1 MATFTVFCYGTGE
14 SQAQTNNIIS
24 QFSKACR
31 PGESTYIDGP
41 GFLGTEVEA
50 NARRGA
56 NEIIEW
62 LKGQDANAHNINL
75 AGFSRGSVTSIYIA
89 NYLKEEQK
97 KLAEKEQQ
105 LVLEGKQLDAG
116 EKKLLTQLQNI
127 NLNLFL
133 MDPVAGMTDKSK
145 MDGRRI
151 PDNVKSV
158 VTVIQTDEMRRDFKP
173 QDITRL
179 VIDSPQTTK
188 VSMLPMYG
196 NHSDLIK
203 IKNKDMTAGPQIAWH
218 SLHQFLTQHGTRF
231 TDDAKPQIVYSE
243 GAPSDLVAN
252 PSAQQLLE
260 LFSQNH
266 EQRADFLKSG
276 MKTKLFDGMPVPRA
290 PRSINEHLH
299 FYVKNSDF
307 FTNQLEREL
316 FKITYPKAFNYL
328 FEKNR
333 FDLRFPNDSASSK
346 EDVEAELAILKR
358 DNSKLFKRLVDDG
371 HVKLTRGPIQQV
383 DQISVIGPNGVTS
396 LEPCA
401 TVQQMFPNLVTND
414 LIRQYAPEMNKLAQL
429 EMDVYRA
436 TFNYQR
442 NKSEANFAGERP
454 EYDRAKEIRN
464 EIQRLV
470 NHHPGDDNTKFH
482 RALDALEQHFIAML
496 KASSTSDLVPML
508 GKVLNKHGRRY
519 QVSDPGL
526 TREVLSALVHT
537 TLSVLKEAISFAGN
551 LGHVGGS
558 ALYVVGHAIQDIGR
572 RANEMLGTLGCNP
585 LKYFAAAIAYA
596 LQGIGFAIKNSFGL
610 KPLTNLISS
619 GLNYIRD
626 AANRAILDVKVDRI
640 DAAAPQI
647 PDAQQRG
654 EQRHEPVPVQEL
666 PGIDQPVI
674 ERLREPLLAAEH
686 PGSGPASEPVPV
698 ALHSTAEFRQAV
710 RQQKV
715 QSEQT
720 EHGALLSDGIPLSD
734 DDRGLQLTSTSS

>member
-14 SQAQTNNIIS
+14 SQAKSNNIIS

-31 PGESTYIDGP
+31 PGESVYIDGP
-41 GFLGTEVEA
+41 GLLGTEVEA

-56 NEIIEW
+56 NQIIGW
-62 LKGQDANAHNINL
+62 LNGQDANAHNINL

-89 NYLKEEQK
+89 NYLKDEQK
-97 KLAEKEQQ
+97 RLAAKEQK
-105 LVLEGKQLDAG
+105 LGLEGRQLDAG

-145 MDGRRI
+145 MEGRRI

-158 VTVIQTDEMRRDFKP
+158 VAVIQTDEMRRDFKP

-179 VIDSPQTTK
+179 VVESPQTK

-196 NHSDLIK
+196 NHSDIVK
-203 IKNKDMTAGPQIAWH
+203 IKNNNMTAGPQIAWH

-231 TDDAKPQIVYSE
+231 TNDAKPQIVNSE
-243 GAPSDLVAN
+243 GEFSDLPAN
-252 PSAQQLLE
+252 PSAKQLLE

-266 EQRADFLKSG
+266 EQRAAFLKSG
-276 MKTKLFDGMPVPRA
+276 VKCKPFDGLPVPRA

-316 FKITYPKAFNYL
+316 FKITYPKTFNYL

-333 FDLRFPNDSASSK
+333 FDIRFPNDSASSK
-346 EDVEAELAILKR
+346 EDVEAELAVLKR
-358 DNSKLFKRLVDDG
+358 DTDNPQLFQRLKDHGYVN
-371 HVKLTRGPIQQV
+371 VTRGPIQQV

-414 LIRQYAPEMNKLAQL
+414 LVRQHAQEMNKLAQL

-436 TFNYQR
+436 TFDYQR
-442 NKSEANFAGERP
+442 SKSEVNFAGERP
-454 EYDRAKEIRN
+454 EYGRAKDIRN
-464 EIQRLV
+464 EIQRLA
-470 NHHPGDDNTKFH
+470 NHHPAGDSTKFH
-482 RALDALEQHFIAML
+482 LALDALERHFMAMV

-508 GKVLNKHGRRY
+508 GKVLHKHGRRY
-519 QVSDPGL
+519 QISDPGFARAA
-526 TREVLSALVHT
+526 TSALVHT
-537 TLSVLKEAISFAGN
+537 TLTVLKEAISFAGN
-551 LGHVGGS
+551 LGHIGGS
-558 ALYVVGHAIQDIGR
+558 ALYAVGHAIQDIGR

-585 LKYFAAAIAYA
+585 LKYLASAIAYG

-610 KPLTNLISS
+610 KPLTNFLS
-619 GLNYIRD
+619 GLVSSVRD
-626 AANRAILDVKVDRI
+626 AANRAILDIKVERI

-647 PDAQQRG
+647 PVVQQRG
-654 EQRHEPVPVQEL
+654 EPVHEPVPVQEL
-666 PGIDQPVI
+666 PVI
-674 ERLREPLLAAEH
+674 ERPIAEQLREPLLAAAD
-686 PGSGPASEPVPV
+686 PLPSGPSSEPSPI
-698 ALHSTAEFRQAV
+698 ALHSTADFRQVA
-710 RQQKV
+710 RQQRA
-715 QSEQT
+715 QSQQA
-720 EHGALLSDGIPLSD
+720 EHGALLSSGIPLSD
-734 DDRGLQLTSTSS
+734 DESSGLQMT